1 MRLNRTVPAL
11 VLTAAMLA
19 ACKSPKDNTAI
30 ESVGVDSLTAVRQE
44 LLDEVIASTTFMN
57 DIHKQLEKA
66 RVLTIASTKAVDTP
80 SELGQLNDQRKQVLA
95 GITRLVA
102 RLDSVQT
109 RLTYARGQVAQ
120 LTRKDSALIVQ
131 VAEYQKGMADLQA
144 AAETQ
149 RAELQT
155 IVDQQ
160 KTQIVALASK
170 VDTLDRT
177 RVALLDTVGRLT
189 AAKNAAYY
197 VVGTREELI
206 KKGILVA
213 EGQKRF
219 LVVGSRNIVPARKL
233 DPASFTRI
241 DRLSDRTI
249 VLPEGEY
256 QILSRQNPEF
266 ATTSSTK
273 PGKITGPLTI
283 EQPEQFWETSPF
295 LIIVKS

>member
-1 MRLNRTVPAL
+1 MRLTRVVPAL

-19 ACKSPKDNTAI
+19 ACKSPRENTAI

-66 RVLTIASTKAVDTP
+66 RVLTIASVKTVDTP
-80 SELGQLNDQRKQVLA
+80 SDLGQLNEQRKQVLG

-120 LTRKDSALIVQ
+120 LTRKDSALVAQ
-131 VAEYQKGMADLQA
+131 VAEYQKSMSDLQA

-189 AAKNAAYY
+189 AEKNAAYY

-219 LVVGSRNIVPARKL
+219 LVLGSRNIVPARKL
-233 DPASFTRI
+233 DPANFTKI
-241 DRLSDRTI
+241 DRVSNRTI

-266 ATTSSTK
+266 ATASSTK

-295 LIIVKS
+295 LIIVKG